1 MVSVPVIEVDF
12 QPATTKGKDMI
23 NRLRWVA
30 AAISTIMLGFT
41 AFDASADE
49 EADHHE
55 YPHHHAALFV
65 GYGIERDKKGHE
77 ENASAYGLE
86 YEIQLSNKWG
96 VGFDYEKLSTS
107 DAHRSWVAVVPI
119 SYHLSEKW
127 RLFAGPGKESGDKED
142 RLLARFGVAYEIP
155 FHERWTAS
163 PEVLVDFIEGGATT
177 FVIGV
182 AIGYGF

>member
-1 MVSVPVIEVDF
+1 MKFELPNIKRKF
-12 QPATTKGKDMI
+12 
-23 NRLRWVA
+23 VA
-30 AAISTIMLGFT
+30 VSTIMLSF
-41 AFDASADE
+41 AALDASANE

-65 GYGIERDKKGHE
+65 GYGIERDEKGHE
-77 ENASAYGLE
+77 ENASAFGIE

-177 FVIGV
+177 FVIGMAV
-182 AIGYGF
+182 GYGF